1 MIVLIGVIPS
11 GSKSYEVYGDF
22 SETNPVEGKLY
33 YDPTTSRLF
42 YYSTFENRSNPKT
55 GYFPVWDGKRVYIST
70 HSAAKYFDRDAIKV
84 DFNSISKQ
92 ISGSVAD
99 EIRYKQRRA
108 VADDILKPPI
118 QDGDNAFTQCV
129 KGVISALNI
138 TMVDLVDMCKPKLD
152 QKVLEGYYNA
162 LSKITFMRID
172 KWNIW
177 VNNILH
183 IQYTVNVYKDGKRIV
198 QYNYPENTFDTGIVK
213 YTDIIKTKEDPLKK
227 IVKILMVMC
236 NITKKMLLSSGV
248 DDYTVNNMM
257 TTINSE
263 KALSAQLF
271 SRFIRLSELSYDIQ
285 ICDNGKKF
293 LFEYKE

>member
-1 MIVLIGVIPS
+1 MIVGVIPS
-11 GSKSYEVYGDF
+11 GSKTYEIFGDF
-22 SETNPVEGKLY
+22 TDTNPVEGKLY
-33 YDPTTSRLF
+33 YDPSTSRLY
-42 YYSTFENRSNPKT
+42 YYSLIENRSNPNT
-55 GYFPVWDGKRVYIST
+55 GYFPVWDGKRTMISI

-84 DFNSISKQ
+84 DFNTISNT
-92 ISGSVAD
+92 INDNVAS

-108 VADDILKPPI
+108 TADDILKPSI

-138 TMVDLVDMCKPKLD
+138 TMVDLVDMTNPRMD

-172 KWNIW
+172 KWETW
-177 VNNILH
+177 VNVILH
-183 IQYTVNVYKDGKRIV
+183 IRYTINVYKDGKRIV
-198 QYNYPENTFDTGIVK
+198 QYNYPEDTFDTGIVK
-213 YTDIIKTKEDPLKK
+213 YNDIVNGKDDALKK

-236 NITKKMLLSSGV
+236 NITKRMLLSSGV

-257 TTINSE
+257 TTINSG
-263 KALSAQLF
+263 KSLSAQLF

-285 ICDNGKKF
+285 IYDTSKKF
-293 LFEYKE
+293 LFEYRE